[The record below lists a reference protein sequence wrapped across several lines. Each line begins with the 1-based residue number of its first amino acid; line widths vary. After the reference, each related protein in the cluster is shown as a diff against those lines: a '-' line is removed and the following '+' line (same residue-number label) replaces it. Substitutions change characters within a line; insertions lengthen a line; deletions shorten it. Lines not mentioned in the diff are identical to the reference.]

1 MAGAYAADMT
11 DSGVDISL
19 LIPYSNENRWSDVLA
34 TMITADPSPLVELG
48 LLPREACATGIRVV
62 REVSANREGGGLDRI
77 DLKIVAA
84 DDGAPLLAIECKV
97 LSGLGPR
104 QLLRYTDT
112 HGAPAKI
119 VLTLPHVHLDKD
131 LPKGWEQMTWPT
143 IIGPFTRSTNAW
155 ARMTARAWTEHLT
168 PLQELSGSTR
178 WNSLVVPSRNG
189 LHDLQVKTDFLLQQ
203 PGHGF
208 RLGNS
213 SASAKPLIYL
223 TTALPSWP
231 GSFLHVE
238 VEDAEGRTMRPEAS
252 ENGEITGGKG
262 LRALISIRQDL
273 TADDPRQ
280 PFDWEPLVRAWPVLE
295 ASSMVWTRSGPRPSK
310 KRPSSEVQELDRL
323 RAEGFLPR
331 HAGQGFRQDGEYVE
345 YGVRTSALP
354 MSSTLDEITTFLRQL
369 SALADEVVAALE
381 PSA

>member
-1 MAGAYAADMT
+1 MVGAYAADMT

-48 LLPREACATGIRVV
+48 LLTREACATGIRVV

-77 DLKIVAA
+77 DLKVVAA

-155 ARMTARAWTEHLT
+155 ARMTARAWTEHLAAV
-168 PLQELSGSTR
+168 QQLSGSTR

-189 LHDLQVKTDFLLQQ
+189 LHDLQVKTDYLLQQ
-203 PGHGF
+203 PGHDF
-208 RLGNS
+208 YLGDS
-213 SASAKPLIYL
+213 SASAKPLICL

-238 VEDAEGRTMRPEAS
+238 VEDAKGRSMRPQVS
-252 ENGEITGGKG
+252 EQGEITGGKG

-295 ASSMVWTRSGPRPSK
+295 ASSMAWSGSK
-310 KRPSSEVQELDRL
+310 PKPGDKRPPSEMEELHRLWASST
-323 RAEGFLPR
+323 LPR
-331 HAGQGFRQDGEYVE
+331 HAGQGYRIDGQFVE
-345 YGVRTSALP
+345 YGVRTKALP
-354 MSSTLDEITTFLRQL
+354 MSATLDEITVFLREL

-381 PSA
+381 PGA